1 MRLAARIRPVSLA
14 FAATLALPL
23 AASSAEEEKVVVVA
37 EGRKV
42 SIEYTLSF
50 DDGTQPESNVGE
62 EPVVFEQ
69 GKHDILPALETA
81 LAGMKVSE
89 TKKVTLEPVKGYGEP
104 DPRLL
109 QEVDLAQIPEG
120 ARVAGTQLTAED
132 EQGNQRPV
140 RVHEVRADK
149 IVVDLNHPLAG
160 KTLHF
165 DVKVLKIE

>member
-1 MRLAARIRPVSLA
+1 MRVPPRLRKLATAGSLV
-14 FAATLALPL
+14 LPL
-23 AASSAEEEKVVVVA
+23 AAAFAAEEKVAVV
-37 EGRKV
+37 EDGRRV

-50 DDGTQPESNVGE
+50 DDGTQPESNVGA
-62 EPVVFEQ
+62 EPVVFKQ
-69 GKHDILPALETA
+69 GAHEILPALEAA

-89 TKKVTLEPVKGYGEP
+89 SRKVTLEAAKGYGEK

-109 QEVDLAQIPEG
+109 QEVDVTQIPEG
-120 ARVAGTQLTAED
+120 ARVAGAQLTAED
-132 EQGNQRPV
+132 PEGHQRPV

-165 DVKVLKIE
+165 DVKILKIE